1 MARKERGI
9 KSTITEGKGH
19 SFEDFFKRAVN
30 PMMVLRLLTEQPMY
44 VYQMTQ
50 EMEKRGG
57 SDCAV
62 SFLYPVLYRLQSLG
76 YVEESGKVIS
86 ADNRVRNYYAIT
98 EEGRIYLEKIT
109 AEYREILD
117 AVDKIMDGYPAEEGK
132 CDERRFETVFG
143 NCEKKASRSA
153 KSTTRVLSGFKKEN
167 R

>member
-9 KSTITEGKGH
+9 KTTLTEGKGH
-19 SFEDFFKRAVN
+19 SFGDFFKRAVN
-30 PMMVLRLLTEQPMY
+30 PMLVLRLLTEQPMY

-98 EEGRIYLEKIT
+98 EAGCTYLERIT
-109 AEYREILD
+109 AEYHELLCT
-117 AVDKIMDGYPAEEGK
+117 VEKIMEGYVAEER
-132 CDERRFETVFG
+132 E
-143 NCEKKASRSA
+143 
-153 KSTTRVLSGFKKEN
+153 
-167 R
+167 